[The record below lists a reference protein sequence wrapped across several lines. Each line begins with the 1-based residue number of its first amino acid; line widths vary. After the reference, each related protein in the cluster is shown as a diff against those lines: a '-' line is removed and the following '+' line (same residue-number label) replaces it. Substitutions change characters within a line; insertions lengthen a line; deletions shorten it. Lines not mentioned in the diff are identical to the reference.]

1 MMRFL
6 EQIVISVWNRLQ
18 RRRKLPKDGQ
28 ESLTIGFRVVEG
40 QVTNRPV
47 QLSLALRARQTALFG
62 KSGSGKTSYIKR
74 DVALAIRANPNRG
87 AFILDLH
94 GDLTPFILGTI
105 AAEEERRQ
113 KDLSD
118 RVIVISPSDRDM
130 SVGLNP
136 LEGVSGDF
144 GRTTEIAEVLRQHS
158 HLEYLGPRTEELLRN
173 SIVVLSANRLTLV
186 DLVPLLTSAA
196 FRAKCLANTSNA
208 EVRAYFESRYDKSS
222 EAMKATAREP
232 ILNKISAFTADP
244 RFRHIVGQS
253 RSTFSMK
260 DAMDR
265 GCWVILHLPKGE
277 LGGQALIFAGLV
289 FPVLKNAIFTRERKS
304 LFTVFLDE
312 AQNLVSQASDIETV
326 LSEARKFGVGIVA
339 ANQFL
344 DQYPPSMR
352 VAILSVANLVCFQ
365 LSSVDAATLAQMLDG
380 GKSLAEHIK
389 NLPPRHFILKSG
401 SEHWIEARVPEI
413 AEPKTSYA
421 DLLRRSRAIY
431 ARPRAVIEQEIAS
444 RHATMTSKSEDDLHD
459 WN

>member
-1 MMRFL
+1 MIRFL
-6 EQIVISVWNRLQ
+6 EQLVIALWNRLHGTSK
-18 RRRKLPKDGQ
+18 RPKD
-28 ESLTIGFRVVEG
+28 SSATLTLGFRVVEG

-47 QLSLALRARQTALFG
+47 QLSLIMRAMQTALFG
-62 KSGSGKTSYIKR
+62 KSGSGKTSFIKN
-74 DVALAIRANPNRG
+74 DCALAIRANRG

-94 GDLTPFILGTI
+94 GDLTPFVLSTI
-105 AAEEERRQ
+105 AAEEEHRQ

-136 LEGVSGDF
+136 LEGISGDF

-158 HLEYLGPRTEELLRN
+158 HLDYLGPRTEELLRN
-173 SIVVLSANRLTLV
+173 CIVALSANGLTLS
-186 DLVPLLTSAA
+186 DFVPLLTSAS

-208 EVRAYFESRYDKSS
+208 EVRAYFESRYDKAS
-222 EAMKATAREP
+222 EPMKATTREP

-265 GCWVILHLPKGE
+265 GCWVIARLPKGE
-277 LGGQALIFAGLV
+277 LGGQALTFASLLFTV
-289 FPVLKNAIFTRERKS
+289 IKNAIFTRERRS
-304 LFTVFLDE
+304 FFPLYLDE
-312 AQNLVSQASDIETV
+312 AQNLVSQSSDIETV
-326 LSEARKFGVGIVA
+326 LSESRKFGVGIVA

-344 DQYPPSMR
+344 DQYPTSMR
-352 VAILSVANLVCFQ
+352 AAILSVANFVCFQ

-380 GKSLAEHIK
+380 GKALAEHIK

-413 AEPKTSYA
+413 VDPKTSYA
-421 DLLRRSRAIY
+421 DLLNRSRAIY
-431 ARPRAVIEQEIAS
+431 ARPRAEIEREIAN
-444 RHATMTSKSEDDLHD
+444 RHAIVTGKSEDDLHGWD
-459 WN
+459 